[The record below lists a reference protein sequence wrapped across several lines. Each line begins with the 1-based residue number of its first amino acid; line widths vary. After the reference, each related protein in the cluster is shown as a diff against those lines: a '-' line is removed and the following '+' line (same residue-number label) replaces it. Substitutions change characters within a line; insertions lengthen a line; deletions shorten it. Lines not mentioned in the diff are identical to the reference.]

1 MEQKTFLMMVLSRY
15 LILGEQDD
23 MTGYMSE
30 DNIVRSKGTM
40 EIVLNPPKE
49 AFIRLK
55 KLEDMWEISLF
66 ELSPVVGEMDFF
78 FFDDFLKN
86 LEVQITIDFK

>member
-1 MEQKTFLMMVLSRY
+1 MSNFNNLFLGARRCIGDRFSLMEQKTFLMMVLSRY

-23 MTGYMSE
+23 MTGYMAE
-30 DNIVRSKGTM
+30 DNIVRSKGSM

-55 KLEDMWEISLF
+55 KLEDM
-66 ELSPVVGEMDFF
+66 
-78 FFDDFLKN
+78 
-86 LEVQITIDFK
+86 